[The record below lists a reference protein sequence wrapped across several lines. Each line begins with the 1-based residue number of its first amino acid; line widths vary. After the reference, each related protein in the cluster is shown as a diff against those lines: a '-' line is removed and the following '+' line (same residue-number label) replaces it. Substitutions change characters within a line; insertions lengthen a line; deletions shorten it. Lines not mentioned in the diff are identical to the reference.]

1 MKSANLLF
9 IIWKA
14 LQKYFLNFEKQQG
27 MKNKATII
35 IINGTEATDQ
45 ICILDHIKN
54 FYETLKKT
62 RTENYGQNLRFCN
75 CYWCFKIFWRS
86 SKTMWEELIEK
97 DLYKSLK
104 SMQNDKSLGNNGL
117 KKFWNIF
124 GWTDGNLCR
133 FCTRSYRKTTFKYIS
148 KTAYH

>member
-9 IIWKA
+9 IIRKA

-45 ICILDHIKN
+45 ICILDHIKD

-62 RTENYGQNLRFCN
+62 RTEIYGQNLRFCN
-75 CYWCFKIFWRS
+75 CY
-86 SKTMWEELIEK
+86 
-97 DLYKSLK
+97 
-104 SMQNDKSLGNNGL
+104 
-117 KKFWNIF
+117 
-124 GWTDGNLCR
+124 
-133 FCTRSYRKTTFKYIS
+133 
-148 KTAYH
+148 

>member
-9 IIWKA
+9 IIRKA

-35 IINGTEATDQ
+35 IINGTEVTDQ

-75 CYWCFKIFWRS
+75 CY
-86 SKTMWEELIEK
+86 
-97 DLYKSLK
+97 
-104 SMQNDKSLGNNGL
+104 
-117 KKFWNIF
+117 
-124 GWTDGNLCR
+124 
-133 FCTRSYRKTTFKYIS
+133 
-148 KTAYH
+148 

>member
-1 MKSANLLF
+1 MKSANLLL
-9 IIWKA
+9 IIRKA

-75 CYWCFKIFWRS
+75 CY
-86 SKTMWEELIEK
+86 
-97 DLYKSLK
+97 
-104 SMQNDKSLGNNGL
+104 
-117 KKFWNIF
+117 
-124 GWTDGNLCR
+124 
-133 FCTRSYRKTTFKYIS
+133 
-148 KTAYH
+148 

>member
-9 IIWKA
+9 IIRKA

-54 FYETLKKT
+54 SYETLKKT

-75 CYWCFKIFWRS
+75 CY
-86 SKTMWEELIEK
+86 
-97 DLYKSLK
+97 
-104 SMQNDKSLGNNGL
+104 
-117 KKFWNIF
+117 
-124 GWTDGNLCR
+124 
-133 FCTRSYRKTTFKYIS
+133 
-148 KTAYH
+148 